1 MARVKFGGLVSEVSG
16 SVGGSTFQKSLYG
29 NTLRNKPLPIH
40 RRSPAQETIRRYL
53 QQLHA
58 AWRALTSAERTQWD
72 RFINFSNQ
80 SIRRD
85 SGVLMT
91 GHDLFIKYNL
101 AKLMIGDAILTVPT
115 YISMPEVPIEEG
127 TIGRD
132 VAAMGWALSDTYDDD
147 ALFFLLKLSS
157 PRLASRRFSPQGLR
171 WIPTDYDGLAAID
184 LYPAYPNIFG
194 FVPPAGVYLHFTLQW
209 FSRTA
214 PLMNA
219 PKSGTVLVESY

>member
-1 MARVKFGGLVSEVSG
+1 MARIKFGGIVSDISG

-29 NTLRNKPLPIH
+29 SILRNKPLPIH
-40 RRSPAQETIRRYL
+40 KRTFGQEVIRYHL

-58 AWRALTSAERTQWD
+58 AWRTLTTPERIQWN

-80 SIRRD
+80 TIRRD
-85 SGVLMT
+85 SGVLMS

-101 AKLMIGDAILTVPT
+101 IKLMIGDAILTVPT
-115 YISMPEVPIEEG
+115 YISMPEVPVEEG

-132 VAAMGWALSDTYDDD
+132 PIAMGWGLDDTYDE
-147 ALFFLLKLSS
+147 AAVFFIIKLTS
-157 PRLASRRFSPQGLR
+157 PRLASRSFSRQGLR
-171 WIPTDYDGLAAID
+171 WIPVDYDGVAAIN

-194 FVPPAGVYLHFTLQW
+194 FVPPAGCYLHFTLQW

-214 PLMNA
+214 PLMNS